1 MKIDL
6 FSNEANKI
14 WKSVASEAMPSLVQM
29 ELDLY
34 KKLLNFFQVGD
45 YYYYIFNF
53 KTLNFDL
60 VSKEIE
66 QVLGYKPEDVSINFI
81 MDKMHPDDR
90 PWFLS
95 FENKTATFLSSLP
108 TNRLMKYK
116 TRYDLRFKHKNGNY
130 LRILHQVAVVQ
141 TDETGGIVRTFG
153 VHTDISHLKEEGKPV
168 MSYLGMDGE
177 PSYLN
182 IDVENSY
189 IESNEILTKREK
201 EVLFLLIE
209 GKLSKEISDILGVSK
224 QTVDKHRS
232 NMLKKNNLS
241 NTPELIGK
249 AVNEGWI

>member
-14 WKSVASEAMPSLVQM
+14 WKSVASETMPSLVQM

-66 QVLGYKPEDVSINFI
+66 QVLGYKPEDVSIDFI

-95 FENKTATFLSSLP
+95 FENKTASFLSNLP
-108 TNRLMKYK
+108 ANKLMKYK
-116 TRYDLRFKHKNGNY
+116 TRYDLRFKDKSGNY
-130 LRILHQVAVVQ
+130 LRILHQVAVIQ
-141 TDETGGIVRTFG
+141 TDETGGIIRTFG
-153 VHTDISHLKEEGKPV
+153 VHTDISHLKAEGKPV
-168 MSYLGMDGE
+168 MSYIGMDGE

-201 EVLFLLIE
+201 EVLFLLID
-209 GKLSKEISDILGVSK
+209 GKLSKEIGDILGVSK
-224 QTVDKHRS
+224 QTIDKHRS

-241 NTPELIGK
+241 NTAELIGK
-249 AVNEGWI
+249 AISDGWI